1 MMSATEILN
10 EIYRLPLSERKKVK
24 QTLLEESD
32 TGNQNAP
39 KVTQNDFDRMLFDDG
54 LLVNFPI
61 EADDEDFE
69 PIEIEGEPISETI
82 IRDRDEY

>member
-10 EIYRLPLSERKKVK
+10 EIYRLPPGERKKVK

-32 TGNQNAP
+32 TGNQKTP
-39 KVTQNDFDRMLFDDG
+39 KVTQNEFDQMLFNDG

-61 EADDEDFE
+61 EIDDEEFE
-69 PIEIEGEPISETI
+69 PITIVGKPISETI
-82 IRDRDEY
+82 IEERR

>member
-1 MMSATEILN
+1 MSATEILN

-32 TGNQNAP
+32 TGNQKAP
-39 KVTQNDFDRMLFDDG
+39 KVTQNEFDRMLFNDG
-54 LLVNFPI
+54 LLVNFPN

-69 PIEIEGEPISETI
+69 PIEIVGKPISETI
-82 IRDRDEY
+82 IEERR

>member
-1 MMSATEILN
+1 MSATEILN

-32 TGNQNAP
+32 AINQTVP
-39 KVTQNDFDRMLFDDG
+39 KVTQDEFDQMLFNDG

-61 EADDEDFE
+61 EVDDEEKAVDLFFALLE
-69 PIEIEGEPISETI
+69 EFKLEKEI
-82 IRDRDEY
+82 

>member
-32 TGNQNAP
+32 TDNQNAP
-39 KVTQNDFDRMLFDDG
+39 KVTQNEFDQMLFNDG

-69 PIEIEGEPISETI
+69 PIEFVGKPISETI
-82 IRDRDEY
+82 IEERR